1 MFFQKIIL
9 FLIFLH
15 TGETGFSQIQVY
27 PSVKCGLPSKLTES
41 SGLIIQSPDTLWSH
55 NDSGNKAKLYAFNTN
70 GDELMD
76 RSMGD
81 VSDKDWEE
89 ISKDDKG
96 RIYIGDFGNNNND
109 REDLMILRVS
119 SDISDKSKPIK
130 LDSISFQYEDQTLF
144 PPPSS
149 SLNFD
154 CEAMVVMNDTIF
166 LFTKDRTNPYLSQT
180 LLYTIPATPGFH
192 IAHYKSTY
200 LTNVP
205 VFLQGSVTGAALSPD
220 KKTLALLG
228 YPRMWVFKNFK
239 GTDFFSGK
247 VSVLQFDSYSQKEGI
262 AFIDNCSVYITDEIN
277 PVLLNGG
284 NLYELN
290 LCEYITETK
299 DLNYKNDLTVSL
311 DASNENILI
320 QYDPKLE
327 IKKIVISNVSGV
339 IINSQIEYIKD
350 GKIGCKLDRNLSSGI
365 YFCSLYL
372 KNKQNILTT
381 KFLIQK

>member
-15 TGETGFSQIQVY
+15 TGETSYSQIQVY
-27 PSVKCGLPSKLTES
+27 PVVKCSLPSKLSES
-41 SGLIIQSPDTLWSH
+41 SGLFIQSADTLWSH
-55 NDSGNKAKLYAFNTN
+55 NDSGNNAKLYAFDTMGN
-70 GDELMD
+70 ELMT
-76 RSMGD
+76 RSMGG

-89 ISKDDKG
+89 ITKDNKG
-96 RIYIGDFGNNNND
+96 HIYIGDFGNNNND
-109 REDLMILRVS
+109 RNDLVILRVS
-119 SDISDKSKPIK
+119 SDISDKSKPVVI
-130 LDSISFQYEDQTLF
+130 DSISFQYEDQVFF

-166 LFTKDRTNPYLSQT
+166 LFTKDRTEPYLSQT
-180 LLYTIPATPGFH
+180 LLYTLPASPGFH

-205 VFLQGSVTGAALSPD
+205 VFLQGSITGAALSPD
-220 KKTLALLG
+220 KKTLALLA

-262 AFIDNCSVYITDEIN
+262 AFIDNCKVYISDEIN

-290 LCEYITETK
+290 LCEYITDTK
-299 DLNYKNDLTVSL
+299 EIKSVNKLMAFYDRSTNSVQIK
-311 DASNENILI
+311 
-320 QYDPKLE
+320 YDPRVNVQDIFITNMNAEKLIFQKE
-327 IKKIVISNVSGV
+327 QSGIDM
-339 IINSQIEYIKD
+339 II
-350 GKIGCKLDRNLSSGI
+350 CKLSYQIPAGVYLCSFYNKSNNLV
-365 YFCSLYL
+365 
-372 KNKQNILTT
+372 QTV
-381 KFLIQK
+381 KFLVN

>member
-15 TGETGFSQIQVY
+15 SGETSYSQIQVY
-27 PSVKCGLPSKLTES
+27 PIVKCSLPSKLTES
-41 SGLIIQSPDTLWSH
+41 SGLFIQSPDTLWSH
-55 NDSGNKAKLYAFNTN
+55 NDSGNNAKLYAFDTMGN
-70 GDELMD
+70 ELMT

-81 VSDKDWEE
+81 VSDNDWEE
-89 ISKDDKG
+89 ITKDEKG

-109 REDLMILRVS
+109 RQDLMILRVT
-119 SDISDKSKPIK
+119 SDISDKSKPVV
-130 LDSISFQYEDQTLF
+130 LDSITFQYEDQTLF
-144 PPPSS
+144 PPPTS

-154 CEAMVVMNDTIF
+154 CEAMVVLNDTVF

-192 IAHYKSTY
+192 IARYKTTY

-205 VFLQGSVTGAALSPD
+205 VFLQGSITGAALSPD

-239 GTDFFSGK
+239 GTDFFSGN

-262 AFIDNCSVYITDEIN
+262 SFLDNCSVYITDEIN

-299 DLNYKNDLTVSL
+299 EIKSVNKVSAVYNSSENNIIVRYSPNLEIDNIILSSL
-311 DASNENILI
+311 DGTKLKYQKNHLGEGIIKCKISRQLI
-320 QYDPKLE
+320 
-327 IKKIVISNVSGV
+327 
-339 IINSQIEYIKD
+339 
-350 GKIGCKLDRNLSSGI
+350 SGI
-365 YFCSLYL
+365 YLCTLTD
-372 KNKQNILTT
+372 KNNNALFTV
-381 KFLIQK
+381 KFFVK